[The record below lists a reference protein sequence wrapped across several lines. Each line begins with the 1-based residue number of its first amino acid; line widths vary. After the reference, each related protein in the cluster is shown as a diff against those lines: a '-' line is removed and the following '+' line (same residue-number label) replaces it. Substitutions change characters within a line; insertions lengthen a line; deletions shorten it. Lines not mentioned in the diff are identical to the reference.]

1 MPGQNNVWQKNRVQH
16 GATLQEDIY
25 SRGQLCA
32 VYDSNR
38 AEDKSREV
46 RNENYI
52 GRAQGAASE

>member
-1 MPGQNNVWQKNRVQH
+1 MQKNRVQH